1 MILILQ
7 NERAISEQKKADEN
21 VMKLAEEQKVGSTF
35 FCFCPF
41 HWSSHNFLF
50 TFFALPLQ
58 KEKEQL
64 HSRIIELETKLNQ
77 KQALE
82 LEIERMKGAL
92 EVMRHMNEE
101 GDIEA
106 LNKKNSIEEKLKDS
120 VEELDHLESM
130 TQTLVI
136 AERNTNDEVQ
146 GARKELISVSLS

>member
-7 NERAISEQKKADEN
+7 NERAILEQKKADEN

-35 FCFCPF
+35 FFCFCPF
-41 HWSSHNFLF
+41 HWSSHNFF
-50 TFFALPLQ
+50 PLQ